1 MSSHERKHPKDESFL
16 ATVGESVGST
26 LGTIAAK
33 ARAVP
38 DALSHSSFL
47 KAAKREGKK
56 VVRKGRAVA
65 RKINKTASQ
74 KVRSSK
80 FEKASRRTLRR
91 ATTAVKRV
99 ADPVPVKKKLARRER
114 RK

>member
-1 MSSHERKHPKDESFL
+1 M
-16 ATVGESVGST
+16 
-26 LGTIAAK
+26 IAAK

-47 KAAKREGKK
+47 KTAEREGKK
-56 VVRKGRAVA
+56 FVRKGRAVA

-74 KVRSSK
+74 NVRISK
-80 FEKASRRTLRR
+80 FEKACRRSLRR
-91 ATTAVKRV
+91 ATAAAKRV
-99 ADPVPVKKKLARRER
+99 ADPVPVRKKVARRGR